1 MELNA
6 FQQWCFNTPLQPQVL
21 EDVKAVLSKN
31 ICDGICN
38 GCVTMKGILLFQHIQ
53 FVYNFDVTRTTITI
67 AFNCTFAG
75 FMYLQCLFI
84 QRGRN
89 ETTWAVLRKF
99 GYDNELQMSKE
110 YIHPP
115 YVGASF
121 QTTSRLTFPSILF
134 NNFVLGWRYRLVA
147 PLNYR
152 TKDRNSWRYCSCSMI
167 AIVTELSRQ

>member
-1 MELNA
+1 MLYIYIIIFCIQICDLDNDGLLNDMELNA

-31 ICDGICN
+31 IQDGICC
-38 GCVTMKGILLFQHIQ
+38 GCVTMKGILHIVFLKDQYENTSLFL
-53 FVYNFDVTRTTITI
+53 
-67 AFNCTFAG
+67 G

-110 YIHPP
+110 YIYPP
-115 YVGASF
+115 LVH
-121 QTTSRLTFPSILF
+121 
-134 NNFVLGWRYRLVA
+134 NKRYFKYFFIFIYYYIYFLC
-147 PLNYR
+147 NIQI
-152 TKDRNSWRYCSCSMI
+152 KDSSWMYN
-167 AIVTELSRQ
+167 

>member
-31 ICDGICN
+31 INDGIYN
-38 GCVTMKGILLFQHIQ
+38 GCVTLK
-53 FVYNFDVTRTTITI
+53 
-67 AFNCTFAG
+67 G

-99 GYDNELQMSKE
+99 GYDNDLQMAKD
-110 YIHPP
+110 YVHPP
-115 YVGASF
+115 YVHF
-121 QTTSRLTFPSILF
+121 I
-134 NNFVLGWRYRLVA
+134 NF
-147 PLNYR
+147 
-152 TKDRNSWRYCSCSMI
+152 SS
-167 AIVTELSRQ
+167 

>member
-1 MELNA
+1 MQICDVDNDGLLNDMELNA

-38 GCVTMKGILLFQHIQ
+38 GCVTMKGESISVIPMLNECMQYLLISI
-53 FVYNFDVTRTTITI
+53 VYT
-67 AFNCTFAG
+67 G

-110 YIHPP
+110 YIHPS
-115 YVGASF
+115 YVYRSRNHLEFF
-121 QTTSRLTFPSILF
+121 QF
-134 NNFVLGWRYRLVA
+134 
-147 PLNYR
+147 
-152 TKDRNSWRYCSCSMI
+152 
-167 AIVTELSRQ
+167 VTE